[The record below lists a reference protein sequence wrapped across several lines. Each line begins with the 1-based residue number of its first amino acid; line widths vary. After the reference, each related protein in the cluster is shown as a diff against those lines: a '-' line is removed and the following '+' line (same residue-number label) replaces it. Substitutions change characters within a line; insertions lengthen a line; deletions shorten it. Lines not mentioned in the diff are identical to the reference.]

1 MLDVR
6 ANSIIYQS
14 QVTLAKI
21 VDNLIT
27 SNKIGKSKDPIW
39 DKLLK
44 IGEDLTALQYATRSS
59 DTNSQSY
66 ILECL
71 IVLTGINSFPSSPVL
86 TLQPI
91 PNILVGTQG
100 ATGQPGSTGPKGD
113 TGQAT
118 DFLASLLTTTSTTD
132 SFLLSASPGARWDYV
147 VTDVS
152 GAQRAGTVEASWS
165 STGAAIDLYDNA
177 HPDIIGSTAG
187 IEFNVILS
195 GGSIVLRAII
205 TSGNWT
211 VRGSRYFIPNNGNGS
226 GAVGSVLLNGFTYIG
241 NAGNIATG
249 VLLSGAVTVTNT
261 GVTTLSNGI
270 VTNANIV
277 ASAGLSLNKLAA
289 LTASRIVVTDGS
301 GFLTTTNSPTLTEL
315 SYVGGATSNL
325 QAQITAGLVPALT
338 ASRPVITN
346 GSGVLAAN
354 PALSTNRVVKW
365 NGTQFA
371 DSLITDDG
379 VNVGIS
385 GNVTIVSAALNLNSN
400 KITNLAVATV
410 ASDAVRFDQLTTPT
424 ISGTPTFLYKVLS
437 IGVWNMNSSTSVLIT
452 HGIAISSKIRSVSI
466 IIIPDDDAPSPAYRY
481 DIVQGDAAVTSY
493 TSAQG
498 GWHILDNQIGIKRT
512 AGGFFNTV
520 NFDKTTGSFNR
531 GYVTIFYEA

>member
-14 QVTLAKI
+14 QVALAKI
-21 VDNLIT
+21 TDNLIT
-27 SNKIGKSKDPIW
+27 SNKVGKAKDPIW
-39 DKLLK
+39 DKLFK
-44 IGEDLTALQYATRSS
+44 IGEDLTALQYAARSS

-118 DFLASLLTTTSTTD
+118 DFLASSLTTTSTVD

-147 VTDVS
+147 VTDIS

-177 HPDIIGSTAG
+177 HPDIVGPTTG
-187 IEFNVILS
+187 IEFNVVLS
-195 GGSIVLRAII
+195 GSSIVLQAVI

-226 GAVGSVLLNGFTYIG
+226 GAVGSVLLNGLTYIG

-249 VLLSGAVTVTNT
+249 VLLSGAITVTNT
-261 GVTTLSNGI
+261 GVTTLSNSV

-277 ASAGLSLNKLAA
+277 ASAGISLNKLAA
-289 LTASRIVVTDGS
+289 LTTSKIVVTDGS

-325 QAQITAGLVPALT
+325 QAQITAGLVPTLT

-346 GSGVLAAN
+346 GSGILSSN
-354 PALSTNRVVKW
+354 PVLSTNRVVKW

-371 DSLITDDG
+371 DSLISDDG
-379 VNVGIS
+379 TTVTISSRPVVTSNVALLSITINVG
-385 GNVTIVSAALNLNSN
+385 
-400 KITNLAVATV
+400 
-410 ASDAVRFDQLTTPT
+410 D
-424 ISGTPTFLYKVLS
+424 
-437 IGVWNMNSSTSVLIT
+437 WNMTSTTSISVP
-452 HGIAISSKIRSVSI
+452 HGLSYKKIRSVSVI
-466 IIIPDDDAPSPAYRY
+466 IRADTDVSYRNLSELNGSTGL
-481 DIVQGDAAVTSY
+481 VS
-493 TSAQG
+493 G
-498 GWHILDNQIGIKRT
+498 GWTFNGTT
-512 AGGFFNTV
+512 ALTLQKINGTI
-520 NFDKTTGSFNR
+520 FDAGYSTTSFNR
-531 GYVTIFYEA
+531 GFITIFYEA